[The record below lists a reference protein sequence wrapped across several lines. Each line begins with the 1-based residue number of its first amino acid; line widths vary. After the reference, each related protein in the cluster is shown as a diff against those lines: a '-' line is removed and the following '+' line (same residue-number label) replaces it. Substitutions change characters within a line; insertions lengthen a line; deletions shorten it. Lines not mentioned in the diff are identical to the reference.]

1 MAQSKETSLFLAIL
15 ALDAYNRNYN
25 PGYTAVQDNT
35 STVAVK
41 GSAIG
46 DAYVIDESIKEDVS
60 FYALSYKWGRKY
72 GDSV

>member
-46 DAYVIDESIKEDVS
+46 DAYVI
-60 FYALSYKWGRKY
+60 AKY
-72 GDSV
+72 GYEIRGQCIID